1 MFLEYHNIIYYL
13 SLQDIWRRIL
23 GWLDV
28 DGDGEITSA
37 ELAALDVDGDGKISK
52 AELRSALKMVLGLST
67 HGDQDTLVDL
77 VMEAGGDRDGDGQ
90 LTVEE
95 INT

>member
-1 MFLEYHNIIYYL
+1 MIATLALL
-13 SLQDIWRRIL
+13 SQDIWRRIL

-77 VMEAGGDRDGDGQ
+77 VMEAGGDRDGDGH

>member
-1 MFLEYHNIIYYL
+1 M
-13 SLQDIWRRIL
+13 DA
-23 GWLDV
+23 
-28 DGDGEITSA
+28 DGDGEISTA

-52 AELRSALKMVLGLST
+52 SELRAAMRLVLGLST
-67 HGDQDTLVDL
+67 HGEQDTLLDL
-77 VMEAGGDRDGDGQ
+77 VMAVGGDKDGDGE